1 MQYLIRRCTRFL
13 SLLAIL
19 FALPLA
25 WLPVMA
31 TTADDSKP
39 TQKLREQRRA
49 YTAALQAINS
59 GDTSQFTR
67 LRAPLDD
74 YPLAIYLDYFQLARQ
89 PGAVSPAAA
98 AQFLQRSA
106 DTPLANRFL
115 VLYLREAGKAQRWPE
130 FLQAMP
136 GEPNSPDLKCY
147 FFRAQLAQGNRDA
160 AWAGARRLWVEGKSQ
175 PRACDPLFAAWEH
188 AGGLTDEIVWT
199 RLLNVFDAGEQSLL
213 QYVAKKSSAALRP
226 WADKLLALYAHPQN
240 VATVSLDPRSPYS
253 ADIAGRALAHLA
265 NSNPQQALQDWLT
278 LQRQLDFDAG
288 QTRYAEHAI
297 ALQNLFAR
305 DAAHSEW
312 LHGALARVQDDKLV
326 GIRLRWAL
334 REQDWAAL
342 ERTMPLLSESA
353 RNENVW
359 RYWQAILQ
367 ERGKDA
373 GAAHAA
379 LAQLAGE
386 RDYYGFLAAD
396 RLGQPYALNHRR
408 LPLSAAP
415 TVMQLPVIARIDEL
429 HYHGEHMQAQSEW
442 YKLLQDT
449 VDRAQQQDLALLAT
463 QKGWY
468 RMAIDAATRAQAWD
482 ALDQRFPT
490 AYQDVFTRQAATW
503 RVPSTELMAIARRES
518 AFFPEAQSPVGAR
531 GLMQIMPATGRVVA
545 ASLQQRH
552 SEADLFNVEHNV
564 LLGSAY
570 YRQLLDR
577 FGDNR
582 VFALAA
588 YNAGPHRVD
597 RWRNQSAKG
606 LPVEFWVE
614 TIPYQETRNYVQAVL
629 SYNVVFQYMQGATQG
644 LFTPQERQASY

>member
-1 MQYLIRRCTRFL
+1 
-13 SLLAIL
+13 
-19 FALPLA
+19 
-25 WLPVMA
+25 
-31 TTADDSKP
+31 
-39 TQKLREQRRA
+39 
-49 YTAALQAINS
+49 
-59 GDTSQFTR
+59 
-67 LRAPLDD
+67 
-74 YPLAIYLDYFQLARQ
+74 
-89 PGAVSPAAA
+89 
-98 AQFLQRSA
+98 
-106 DTPLANRFL
+106 
-115 VLYLREAGKAQRWPE
+115 
-130 FLQAMP
+130 
-136 GEPNSPDLKCY
+136 
-147 FFRAQLAQGNRDA
+147 
-160 AWAGARRLWVEGKSQ
+160 
-175 PRACDPLFAAWEH
+175 
-188 AGGLTDEIVWT
+188 
-199 RLLNVFDAGEQSLL
+199 
-213 QYVAKKSSAALRP
+213 
-226 WADKLLALYAHPQN
+226 
-240 VATVSLDPRSPYS
+240 
-253 ADIAGRALAHLA
+253 
-265 NSNPQQALQDWLT
+265 
-278 LQRQLDFDAG
+278 
-288 QTRYAEHAI
+288 
-297 ALQNLFAR
+297 
-305 DAAHSEW
+305 
-312 LHGALARVQDDKLV
+312 
-326 GIRLRWAL
+326 
-334 REQDWAAL
+334 
-342 ERTMPLLSESA
+342 
-353 RNENVW
+353 
-359 RYWQAILQ
+359 
-367 ERGKDA
+367 
-373 GAAHAA
+373 
-379 LAQLAGE
+379 
-386 RDYYGFLAAD
+386 
-396 RLGQPYALNHRR
+396 
-408 LPLSAAP
+408 
-415 TVMQLPVIARIDEL
+415 VMQLPVIARIDEL